1 MLHLLGD
8 GLVAFEPIG
17 GTNATLVP
25 DLATSI
31 PTPTDGGRT
40 YTFELR
46 SGIGYSN
53 GEVVAPA
60 DFRRALERG
69 FALNKVAH
77 ESLYGG
83 LVGAEACGKEPR
95 TCDLSGG
102 IVTDDVTG
110 TITFHLVGPDPEFLY
125 KLTLPFAYP
134 VPPSLPDEHQKTA
147 GIPGAGP
154 YMLEAPMTREGL
166 ARVRNPHFRVWSPA
180 AQPDGYADRIEWAFG
195 VEPQAQV
202 EAVAAGDADLAFDA
216 SASDRLEDIFVR
228 YAAQVYASP
237 KPQTLFVVL
246 DTEAPP
252 FDHAEVRRAM
262 NLVIDRARVVEIFGG
277 EGTMRPTCQQLPPN
291 FPGYEPYCPYTM
303 EPGPGGEGV
312 WAAPSVDI
320 EEAREIV
327 RRSGTA
333 GMRVVFEY
341 PPTSGTARGGSWGS
355 TWSSYSTSWDTAET

>member
-134 VPPSLPDEHQKTA
+134 VPPSFPDEHQKTA

-166 ARVRNPHFRVWSPA
+166 ARVRNPHFHVWSPA
-180 AQPDGYADRIEWAFG
+180 AQPDGFADRIEWTFG
-195 VEPQAQV
+195 VSTRAQV
-202 EAVAAGDADLAFDA
+202 EAVAAANADLTFDA
-216 SASDRLEDIFVR
+216 SRSDRLDELFVR
-228 YAAQVYASP
+228 YAAQVYTSP
-237 KPQTLFVVL
+237 NPQTLFVVL
-246 DTEAPP
+246 DTESPP

-320 EEAREIV
+320 EEA
-327 RRSGTA
+327 
-333 GMRVVFEY
+333 
-341 PPTSGTARGGSWGS
+341 
-355 TWSSYSTSWDTAET
+355 